1 MIIVLGIP
9 EQEDFH
15 PSEIPLEKT
24 REIDNESGISKKAE
38 MKRKFYRN
46 QTCITPWYIHLSCL
60 TSLVISNVCLQY
72 FVTKSSG
79 FMHFLPIISCHRI
92 FVNITV
98 LDQIHDTLDQIP
110 CRLNWFVSEFGTH
123 SIMMWHDD
131 FVGRC
136 RQFWFIW
143 SFLDL

>member
-79 FMHFLPIISCHRI
+79 FMRFLPIISCHRI

-98 LDQIHDTLDQIP
+98 FGPNSRYFGSNTLQIKLV
-110 CRLNWFVSEFGTH
+110 CFG
-123 SIMMWHDD
+123 I
-131 FVGRC
+131 RYP
-136 RQFWFIW
+136 
-143 SFLDL
+143 